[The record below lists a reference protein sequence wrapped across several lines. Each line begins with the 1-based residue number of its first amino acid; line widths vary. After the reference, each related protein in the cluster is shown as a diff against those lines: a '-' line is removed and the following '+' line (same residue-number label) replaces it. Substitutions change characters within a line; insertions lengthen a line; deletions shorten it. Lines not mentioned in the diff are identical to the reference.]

1 MELLMLTRRWMAVT
15 AAALAF
21 LGAGSSASAAERA
34 LLGVVLGR
42 SYRQV
47 LGKFGTPNRVQ
58 PVMIPVPGQ
67 QTAGYDPNNPA
78 AAGGAPGY
86 AAPGY
91 GAPGGAP
98 GGGYA
103 GAAPAGGPP
112 GYGAPSYGPPGG
124 ASTGGG
130 PAGYGGAPSYGPPG
144 GASTGGGPPMLPPV
158 GGAPGAPGYGGGYG
172 DPGGAGAGAGGLTVT
187 GVGNGAEWIYNRP
200 GGVTLA
206 FIINED
212 GRVAQISVSSSKPY
226 PAARTSRGVGLG
238 ADYSRVLMKYGYPE
252 RQLVGGYFVEAYY
265 PKNHHAAFTF
275 VQGKLVR
282 ITIALAD

>member
-1 MELLMLTRRWMAVT
+1 MLTRRWLT
-15 AAALAF
+15 AIVAALAF
-21 LGAGSSASAAERA
+21 VGAGSAASAAERS

-47 LGKFGTPNRVQ
+47 LAKFGTPNRVQ

-86 AAPGY
+86 

-98 GGGYA
+98 GYGAPAADTPGGYPGA
-103 GAAPAGGPP
+103 GGASTGGGAPGYGGPGGPP
-112 GYGAPSYGPPGG
+112 GYGAP
-124 ASTGGG
+124 
-130 PAGYGGAPSYGPPG
+130 PSYGPPG
-144 GASTGGGPPMLPPV
+144 GGATGGGPPMLPPV
-158 GGAPGAPGYGGGYG
+158 GGAPGGPGYGGGYG
-172 DPGGAGAGAGGLTVT
+172 DPNAGGAGGLTVT

-212 GRVAQISVSSSKPY
+212 GRVAQISVSSSKAF
-226 PAARTSRGVGLG
+226 PAARTAKGVGIG

-275 VQGKLVR
+275 VRGKLVR

>member
-1 MELLMLTRRWMAVT
+1 MLTRRWMAVT
-15 AAALAF
+15 AAALAIF
-21 LGAGSSASAAERA
+21 GAGGSASAAERS
-34 LLGVVLGR
+34 LMGVVLGR

-47 LGKFGTPNRVQ
+47 LSKFGTPNRVQ

-67 QTAGYDPNNPA
+67 QTAGGYDPNNPA

-86 AAPGY
+86 GAPGY
-91 GAPGGAP
+91 GAPGA
-98 GGGYA
+98 GYP

-112 GYGAPSYGPPGG
+112 GYGAPSYGAPGG

-130 PAGYGGAPSYGPPG
+130 PAAPSYGPPG
-144 GASTGGGPPMLPPV
+144 GASTGGGPPTLPPV
-158 GGAPGAPGYGGGYG
+158 GGPPGAPGYGAPGYGGGYG
-172 DPGGAGAGAGGLTVT
+172 DPGAAGAGAGGLTVT

-226 PAARTSRGVGLG
+226 PAARTSKGVGIG
-238 ADYSRVLMKYGYPE
+238 ANYSRVLMKYGYPE

>member
-1 MELLMLTRRWMAVT
+1 MGLLMLTRRWMAVT
-15 AAALAF
+15 VAALAF
-21 LGAGSSASAAERA
+21 VGAGSSASAAERS
-34 LLGVVLGR
+34 LLGIVLGR

-47 LGKFGTPNRVQ
+47 LTKFGTPVRVQ

-67 QTAGYDPNNPA
+67 QTAGAYDPSNPA
-78 AAGGAPGY
+78 GAGGAPGY
-86 AAPGY
+86 GSPY
-91 GAPGGAP
+91 GAPGGDTPAGYP
-98 GGGYA
+98 G
-103 GAAPAGGPP
+103 AGGPP
-112 GYGAPSYGPPGG
+112 GYGA
-124 ASTGGG
+124 
-130 PAGYGGAPSYGPPG
+130 PG
-144 GASTGGGPPMLPPV
+144 GASTGGGPPGYGAPPSYGPMGGGSTGGGPPILPPV
-158 GGAPGAPGYGGGYG
+158 GGMPGAPGYGGYGG
-172 DPGGAGAGAGGLTVT
+172 DPNAAGGQGGLTST

-200 GGVTLA
+200 GGVALA

-226 PAARTSRGVGLG
+226 PTARTSKGVGIG

-275 VQGKLVR
+275 VRGKLVR